1 MPWKGRK
8 SETGRSGDGYRVEG
22 EVEGWRGEEGEC
34 ERGKGQGRR
43 ERKRGKGGGDDGFQ
57 VLKEK
62 SGEPSRS
69 II

>member
-22 EVEGWRGEEGEC
+22 EVEGWRGEREE
-34 ERGKGQGRR
+34 ER
-43 ERKRGKGGGDDGFQ
+43 EREGGKGGGDDGFQ